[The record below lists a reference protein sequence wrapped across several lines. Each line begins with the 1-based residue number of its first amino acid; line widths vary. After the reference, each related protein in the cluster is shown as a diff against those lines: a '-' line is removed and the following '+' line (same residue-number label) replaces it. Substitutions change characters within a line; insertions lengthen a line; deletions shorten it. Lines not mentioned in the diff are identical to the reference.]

1 MPPTAEQGAGK
12 TVAYTYRF
20 TLSDGVVKELTVRL
34 DHQTL
39 GIVAEPRNELPEWT
53 RLGFHRCSN
62 CPLDE
67 ARHAYC
73 PAAVGLV
80 DVIELFRERV
90 SYEKAEITITTST
103 RTYRMQAPLQ
113 RGISA
118 LMGLIMASSGCPIL
132 SKLRPMVETHLPF
145 MTPEEATYR
154 ILSMYLL
161 AQFFA
166 AREGGEPDWGLDRIA
181 DFFADV
187 KWVNKSFAAR
197 LREVQIGDANLN
209 ALVILNDLSTLTGLA
224 VEADGLERLQ
234 RIFNASGKP

>member
-1 MPPTAEQGAGK
+1 VPQTDAGTAK
-12 TVAYTYRF
+12 TVTYTYRF
-20 TLSDGVVKELTVRL
+20 TLADGAVKELTVRL
-34 DHQTL
+34 DHETL
-39 GIVAEPRNELPEWT
+39 AIAADSREKLPDWT
-53 RLGFHRCSN
+53 RLGFHQCVN
-62 CPLDE
+62 CPLHE
-67 ARHAYC
+67 ARHPHC

-90 SYEKAEITITTST
+90 SYEKAEIWITTPT
-103 RTYRMQAPLQ
+103 REYRTQAPLQ

-118 LMGLIMASSGCPIL
+118 LMGLIMATSGCPIL

-166 AREGGEPDWGLDRIA
+166 AREGREPDWRLDHIA
-181 DFFADV
+181 EFFADV
-187 KWVNKSFAAR
+187 KQVNKSFAAR

-209 ALVILNDLSTLTGLA
+209 ALVILSNQSTLTGLA
-224 VEADGLERLQ
+224 VEADGLERLE
-234 RIFNASGKP
+234 RIFNAPGKS